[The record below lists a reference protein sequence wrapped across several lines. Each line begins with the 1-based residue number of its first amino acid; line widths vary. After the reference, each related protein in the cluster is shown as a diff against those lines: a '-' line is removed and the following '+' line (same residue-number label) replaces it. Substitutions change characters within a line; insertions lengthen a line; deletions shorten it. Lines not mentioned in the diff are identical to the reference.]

1 MVGVTEE
8 NYFQRCDG
16 LSKIPWRTMLA
27 GPIMCCLA
35 TFALPPEAGAQT
47 FACNGTQPGQRMI
60 GMAPGGPGLA
70 PTPLCVRDDSSGN
83 APTEDKPSDPAGS
96 MAAAI
101 MAMSK
106 IMLQDAVRM
115 TDDPLYLRLRG
126 GYWQY
131 FKPAPG
137 VKRGD
142 YCMAAYGTLDGII
155 TLSGPGGDYRGAMLS
170 FTGTQL
176 PRPKKQTLITV
187 TLDDGDGRPS
197 TVRAINYATSGTK
210 LGTIAFAVPSAGAM
224 LDGMKDIT
232 NYRLTFGH
240 KQSFEIGWKNA
251 DEARRKLKQCISGR
265 GA

>member
-1 MVGVTEE
+1 M
-8 NYFQRCDG
+8 
-16 LSKIPWRTMLA
+16 RTTRQNHLHTCSQQGNRKGRAVLLA
-27 GPIMCCLA
+27 GPIMSCLSI
-35 TFALPPEAGAQT
+35 FALPSGAQAQT

-60 GMAPGGPGLA
+60 GMAPGGQGLA
-70 PTPLCVRDDSSGN
+70 PTPLCVRDDSS
-83 APTEDKPSDPAGS
+83 ASPAVEDKPSDPAGN
-96 MAAAI
+96 MAAAV

-115 TDDPLYLRLRG
+115 TDDPLYLRLRD

-155 TLSGPGGDYRGAMLS
+155 TLAGPGDDYRGAMLS

-176 PRPKKQTLITV
+176 PRPKKQSVITV
-187 TLDDGDGRPS
+187 TLDDGDGNPS
-197 TVRAINYATSGTK
+197 TVRAINYATSGSQ
-210 LGTIAFAVPSAGAM
+210 LGTIAFAVPGADAM
-224 LDGMKDIT
+224 LGGMKDAT
-232 NYRLTFGH
+232 HYRLTFG
-240 KQSFEIGWKNA
+240 KNKTFEIGWKNGN
-251 DEARRKLKQCISGR
+251 EARRKLKQCISGG